1 MHVYTGKLNWFE
13 YAQNECI
20 TVVFPAGFALKGPV
34 CAYWQW
40 TVDAAG
46 NVKSNCTQEGFI
58 TIITNTTNQY
68 YVHFAF
74 SYYAFEGSISADF
87 KSLSLKML
95 NPGGEAQD
103 VWLSLLHSDA
113 VHVPSISVFTGK
125 LHWFEYSQNEMATLV
140 IPGEVADGKPVILS
154 HQWTRDAVGNVKT
167 NHTVS
172 GTLRTVNVGLNGDLN
187 ATFSNG
193 YYTFDFTFRKGTN
206 DVVLSMANPS
216 GVHDSC
222 APYILKRTYFRDL
235 HESTSNQD
243 PHLSQKFIVPVDGNS
258 ATE

>member
-40 TVDAAG
+40 TVDAEG
-46 NVKSNCTQEGFI
+46 NVKSNCTQVQYLLAWCGTIAVIHPSYFQEGSI

-125 LHWFEYSQNEMATLV
+125 LHWFEYSQNEMVTLV
-140 IPGEVADGKPVILS
+140 DYKIPLAGP
-154 HQWTRDAVGNVKT
+154 
-167 NHTVS
+167 
-172 GTLRTVNVGLNGDLN
+172 
-187 ATFSNG
+187 
-193 YYTFDFTFRKGTN
+193 
-206 DVVLSMANPS
+206 
-216 GVHDSC
+216 
-222 APYILKRTYFRDL
+222 
-235 HESTSNQD
+235 
-243 PHLSQKFIVPVDGNS
+243 
-258 ATE
+258 